1 MNDRQF
7 LDGRGIAPKKSLG
20 QNFLHDPYTLE
31 KIVAL
36 AELPP
41 GATVLEIGPG
51 TGNLTRALARAAGR
65 VIAVEVD
72 DRLIPLLQAAFAD
85 QPHVEIVHGDILT
98 LDLAGRLGDT
108 PYILVANLP
117 YYITSAIL
125 RHVFEGM
132 PRPQRVVVTVQREVA
147 ERLVATPGDMSLLAV
162 SVQFYGQ
169 PRIALRLGA
178 GAFWPRPDVD
188 SAVVRIDVYERPPVD
203 VADEA
208 LFFRVVRAGFGQ
220 KRKQLRNAISAGLG
234 LDKAAADALLR
245 AAGIDPQR
253 RAETLSLEEWAALA
267 RAVAHHEGGV

>member
-1 MNDRQF
+1 MNDRQL

-20 QNFLHDPYTLE
+20 QNFLHDPHTLE

-36 AELPP
+36 AGLPP
-41 GATVLEIGPG
+41 GATVLEIGSG
-51 TGNLTRALARAAGR
+51 TGNLTRALARAAAR

-72 DRLIPLLQAAFAD
+72 DRLIPLLEAAFAD

-98 LDLAGRLGDT
+98 LDLSERLRDI
-108 PYILVANLP
+108 PYLIVANLP

-147 ERLVATPGDMSLLAV
+147 ERLVASPGEMSLLAV

-169 PRIALRLGA
+169 PRIALRLSA
-178 GAFWPRPDVD
+178 GAFWPRPEVD
-188 SAVVRIDVYERPPVD
+188 SAVVCVDVYDRPPVE
-203 VADEA
+203 VPDEA

-245 AAGIDPQR
+245 AAGINSQR

-267 RAVAHHEGGV
+267 RAVAGMRG

>member
-1 MNDRQF
+1 MNDRHL

-20 QNFLHDPYTLE
+20 QSFLHDPHTLE

-72 DRLIPLLQAAFAD
+72 DRLIPLLQDTFAD

-98 LDLAGRLGDT
+98 LDLAGKLGDT

-125 RHVFEGM
+125 RHVFERM
-132 PRPQRVVVTVQREVA
+132 PRPQRIVVTVQREVA
-147 ERLVATPGDMSLLAV
+147 ERLVAAPGDMSLLAV

-169 PRIALRLGA
+169 PRIALRLSA

-188 SAVVRIDVYERPPVD
+188 SAVVRIDVHERPPVD
-203 VADEA
+203 VPDEA

-234 LDKAAADALLR
+234 LDKAAADALLQ

-267 RAVAHHEGGV
+267 RAVAEMMG